1 MSDLHGVLD
10 CTCIWTPL
18 MPLCVAH
25 KRHIPTHAARQ
36 SAHTPCGL
44 PRVSTGLQLPLPWS
58 VHSGCV
64 RSPYLSVQWR
74 RPAARMQ
81 PTLPRMPTT
90 LRTTCT
96 CNTFTDQPASS
107 NDRGVMPRISNAPQ
121 ASVQVICAVAKV
133 AAVHTHPHI
142 RHVWVPC
149 AAGGNSNSTQ
159 VQLEFWVQMNSTAQ

>member
-1 MSDLHGVLD
+1 MSDLHGMLD
-10 CTCIWTPL
+10 CTCIWPPL

-36 SAHTPCGL
+36 SAHTACGL
-44 PRVSTGLQLPLPWS
+44 PRASTGLQLPLPWS
-58 VHSGCV
+58 LHSGCV

-81 PTLPRMPTT
+81 PTLPHMPTAAHY
-90 LRTTCT
+90 L
-96 CNTFTDQPASS
+96 QHIHGPASFEQRS
-107 NDRGVMPRISNAPQ
+107 RGDATNQQRPPPQ
-121 ASVQVICAVAKV
+121 ASVQGICAVAKV